1 MAKIERLNK
10 RVKKIEEWIAEN
22 EDMGGPKGYLDTMV
36 ALYQDAVGSQR
47 QAKILNDNFN
57 RLKAFS
63 HEFIAKEELGEEWNT
78 FLEEKD
84 AVQKQSTEE
93 VPVRDESETSE
104 KFQKKTPKGTKL
116 PNKVNNRSYRRK
128 AKGGTKKK
136 VQRYKRK

>member
-84 AVQKQSTEE
+84 NAVQEQSTEE
-93 VPVRDESETSE
+93 IPVRDESETSE
-104 KFQKKTPKGTKL
+104 EVSEEDAEGDKTTKQG
-116 PNKVNNRSYRRK
+116 K
-128 AKGGTKKK
+128 
-136 VQRYKRK
+136 Q

>member
-10 RVKKIEEWIAEN
+10 RVKKIEEWMKEN
-22 EDMGGPKGYLDTMV
+22 EEMGGPKGYLDTMV
-36 ALYQDAVGSQR
+36 ALYQDAVTAQR

-57 RLKAFS
+57 RLKAYNN
-63 HEFIAKEELGEEWNT
+63 EFLASNELGEEWNK

-104 KFQKKTPKGTKL
+104 EVSEEDAEGDKTTKQG
-116 PNKVNNRSYRRK
+116 K
-128 AKGGTKKK
+128 
-136 VQRYKRK
+136 Q

>member
-1 MAKIERLNK
+1 MANMERLNK

-36 ALYQDAVGSQR
+36 ALYQDAVTSQR

-57 RLKAFS
+57 RLKAYN
-63 HEFIAKEELGEEWNT
+63 HEFLASKELGEEWNK

-104 KFQKKTPKGTKL
+104 EVSEEAGEGDKTTK
-116 PNKVNNRSYRRK
+116 
-128 AKGGTKKK
+128 
-136 VQRYKRK
+136 

>member
-36 ALYQDAVGSQR
+36 FLINQAKMSQEMQR
-47 QAKILNDNFN
+47 QAAGNFN
-57 RLKAFS
+57 RLKAYNN
-63 HEFIAKEELGEEWNT
+63 EFLALKELGEEWNT

-104 KFQKKTPKGTKL
+104 E
-116 PNKVNNRSYRRK
+116 VSEED
-128 AKGGTKKK
+128 AKGDKTTK
-136 VQRYKRK
+136 

>member
-1 MAKIERLNK
+1 M
-10 RVKKIEEWIAEN
+10 
-22 EDMGGPKGYLDTMV
+22 
-36 ALYQDAVGSQR
+36 
-47 QAKILNDNFN
+47 NDNFN

-104 KFQKKTPKGTKL
+104 EVSEEDAEGDKTTK
-116 PNKVNNRSYRRK
+116 
-128 AKGGTKKK
+128 
-136 VQRYKRK
+136 

>member
-10 RVKKIEEWIAEN
+10 RVKKIEEWMKEN
-22 EDMGGPKGYLDTMV
+22 EEMGGPKGYLDTMV
-36 ALYQDAVGSQR
+36 ALYQDAVTSQR

-57 RLKAFS
+57 RLKAYNN
-63 HEFIAKEELGEEWNT
+63 EFLASNELGEEWNK

-104 KFQKKTPKGTKL
+104 EVSEEDAEGDKTTK
-116 PNKVNNRSYRRK
+116 
-128 AKGGTKKK
+128 
-136 VQRYKRK
+136 